1 MTPIL
6 KANAWF
12 LVWFTALYMILSAIT
27 LSFWPKEL
35 VPPIYLPFGLVFA
48 GVIVYGK
55 TAMPGIF
62 FGTAGAVLLQQGSAT
77 EVLLLPAFDLL
88 FSILLLALFRWILG
102 EKKLLDDIR
111 PTRNFLLVI
120 TFFALPLYAIL
131 GATTLS
137 ILYQA
142 GYSDIASTALHWWM
156 GDVVAMVFLGS
167 SLTLLLR
174 RIKSGQYL
182 TANDSDLFF
191 KSIPII
197 GLMAVLMLW
206 SAGKLDLSAEVLL
219 VLVTPLYIW
228 TIMTRA
234 IGLYGIAIAA
244 LYWWAQV
251 MIKLEIGPLSL
262 VDGQFWIFAITCG
275 VLGSGWFLMGA
286 LLNNY
291 LLISQRELEASRALQ
306 QASSAKYSMFDA
318 LNQLSLAR
326 DNETGSHILRTQ
338 HYVRVIALAL
348 RDLSMPHASQLND
361 ETIEAMFLAAPLHDV
376 GKVGIP
382 DSILLKPGKLT
393 ESEWTVM
400 KTHALIGENVLLSA
414 ADEAGSAD
422 LKIAGDLAGGHHE
435 KWNGT
440 GYPRALA
447 GEAIPLS
454 ARIMAI
460 ADVYDALTSSRV
472 YKSAW
477 SHAEAKSEIASLS
490 GTQFDPQVVKAFFAA
505 ETEIVLIAEQF
516 KDQN

>member
-1 MTPIL
+1 
-6 KANAWF
+6 
-12 LVWFTALYMILSAIT
+12 
-27 LSFWPKEL
+27 
-35 VPPIYLPFGLVFA
+35 
-48 GVIVYGK
+48 
-55 TAMPGIF
+55 
-62 FGTAGAVLLQQGSAT
+62 
-77 EVLLLPAFDLL
+77 
-88 FSILLLALFRWILG
+88 
-102 EKKLLDDIR
+102 
-111 PTRNFLLVI
+111 
-120 TFFALPLYAIL
+120 
-131 GATTLS
+131 
-137 ILYQA
+137 
-142 GYSDIASTALHWWM
+142 
-156 GDVVAMVFLGS
+156 
-167 SLTLLLR
+167 
-174 RIKSGQYL
+174 
-182 TANDSDLFF
+182 
-191 KSIPII
+191 
-197 GLMAVLMLW
+197 MAVLMLW

-516 KDQN
+516 KDQD